1 MKLNGLIKDFITDDS
16 LPWEN
21 VGDRVQRKIL
31 AYDDRL
37 MLVKV
42 RFASGGIGTVHQHP
56 HSQITFV
63 ESGVFE
69 IELDGTK
76 QTLKAGDAYYVAPG
90 KLHGAVCIEDG
101 MLIDAFSPNR
111 EDFLN

>member
-1 MKLNGLIKDFITDDS
+1 MKLNGLIKGFVIDES

-21 VGDRVQRKIL
+21 VGEGVQRKIL

-42 RFASGGIGTVHQHP
+42 RFKSGGVGALHEHP

-69 IELDGTK
+69 IELDGAR
-76 QTLKAGDAYYVAPG
+76 QILQAGDAYYVAPG

-101 MLIDAFSPNR
+101 TLIDAFSPNR
-111 EDFLN
+111 EDFLE

>member
-1 MKLNGLIKDFITDDS
+1 MMLNGLIKGFINDES
-16 LPWEN
+16 LPWESA
-21 VGDRVQRKIL
+21 GEGVQRKIL

-42 RFASGGIGTVHQHP
+42 RFKSGGVGALHRHP

-63 ESGVFE
+63 DSGVFE

-76 QTLKAGDAYYVAPG
+76 QILKAGDAYYVAPE

-111 EDFLN
+111 EDFLI